1 MTLAGQ
7 PVPHKEKGKR
17 KFTVSHLS
25 HLSPGRY
32 QSKCRSNDCCD
43 SHRPCCLTKN
53 TTSQT
58 EFLRSTSDHLTA
70 SCILFDIHWCTA
82 CTEWSAGSG
91 HLAEMEIICSVVGGG
106 EVGVCNYENCST
118 AAWCS
123 SDCSC
128 LPSLAI
134 WVTCCRAEGG
144 CRVCRDCSG
153 KFCRLFLCIDWS
165 LCETNG
171 ITIIYHTRLHVYV
184 CKDDNEISLL
194 YHNTKNASP

>member
-1 MTLAGQ
+1 MCRVLTPGQGSQESEATGSYLCLQGGRTGGLDWGLLEKEKWTPSGPMTLASL

-91 HLAEMEIICSVVGGG
+91 HLTEMEINCSVVGGG

-118 AAWCS
+118 AA
-123 SDCSC
+123 
-128 LPSLAI
+128 
-134 WVTCCRAEGG
+134 
-144 CRVCRDCSG
+144 
-153 KFCRLFLCIDWS
+153 
-165 LCETNG
+165 
-171 ITIIYHTRLHVYV
+171 
-184 CKDDNEISLL
+184 
-194 YHNTKNASP
+194 